1 MLITVCRTNH
11 GEDLVLMTVSIPS
24 IEVGTVGGSTV
35 LGPQSKHS
43 VLGML
48 GIKGAHYTS
57 HGQNAQHL
65 ACIIPTSIVV
75 GKLSLLSALAA
86 GHLTRMHLVHNRLQA
101 NTPTSSRPVTPGL
114 IAGDIVWVQKMAR
127 KL

>member
-1 MLITVCRTNH
+1 
-11 GEDLVLMTVSIPS
+11 
-24 IEVGTVGGSTV
+24 
-35 LGPQSKHS
+35 
-43 VLGML
+43 ML

-65 ACIIPTSIVV
+65 ACIIATSIVV

-86 GHLTRMHLVHNRLQA
+86 RHLMRAHLVHNRLQDLA
-101 NTPTSSRPVTPGL
+101 NTPTSSWPVTPGL